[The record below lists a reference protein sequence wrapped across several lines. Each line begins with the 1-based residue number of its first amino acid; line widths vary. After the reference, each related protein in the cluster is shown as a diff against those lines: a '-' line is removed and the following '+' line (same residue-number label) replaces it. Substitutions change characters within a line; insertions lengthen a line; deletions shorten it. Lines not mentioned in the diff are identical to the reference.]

1 MDKINPNPNCLIC
14 AHHQLVHIDGYGELV
29 GTHDMCIRQIENKP
43 IGNLVPLAQYY
54 NDEQCIDN
62 FINRDGKCPYYVMDC
77 NNCEHLNI
85 TEAEQKQRGNYIP
98 HICTK
103 YNQRVIHRATNKIHN
118 EYIYPCDK
126 CLKENN
132 NGK

>member
-1 MDKINPNPNCLIC
+1 MKSLNTSTI
-14 AHHQLVHIDGYGELV
+14 
-29 GTHDMCIRQIENKP
+29 
-43 IGNLVPLAQYY
+43 
-54 NDEQCIDN
+54 
-62 FINRDGKCPYYVMDC
+62 MDC

-85 TEAEQKQRGNYIP
+85 TEAEQNIRGNHIP

-103 YNQRVIHRATNKIHN
+103 YNQRVLHRATNKIHD

-132 NGK
+132 NGI

>member
-1 MDKINPNPNCLIC
+1 MTYQELESHCGNCPNQFKCMAGFDYFTWGKGVIKTDFECEYQSWLTEYLTGCINDQICKIIQNSDGSELI
-14 AHHQLVHIDGYGELV
+14 
-29 GTHDMCIRQIENKP
+29 
-43 IGNLVPLAQYY
+43 
-54 NDEQCIDN
+54 
-62 FINRDGKCPYYVMDC
+62 MDC

-85 TEAEQKQRGNYIP
+85 TEAEQKQRGNHIH

-103 YNQRVIHRATNKIHN
+103 YNQRVLHRATNKIHN

-132 NGK
+132 NGI